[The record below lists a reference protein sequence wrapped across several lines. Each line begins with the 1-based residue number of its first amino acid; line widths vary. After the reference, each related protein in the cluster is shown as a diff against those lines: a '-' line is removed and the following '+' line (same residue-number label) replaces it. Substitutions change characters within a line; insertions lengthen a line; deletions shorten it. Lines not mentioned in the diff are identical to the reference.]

1 MKTHLLPLLLFAF
14 CAFLARVVQPGSV
27 SYFLGGRVKFRDERK
42 LALLIGM
49 LVLPFTTVSAAL
61 LSPADRNTIQQQQQ
75 QLLNENQRQ
84 REELERSVTLPEA
97 VTPETPART
106 EGPCFMISR
115 IDIDGATKLS
125 VAASA
130 KLTAPWVNQCLDIP
144 RLTELTNAISDWYIS
159 RGYITSRAFLT
170 EQDLSS
176 GVLHIEVLEGK
187 LQQIRLEGVPSRTL
201 KMIFP
206 GLEGKILNLRDIEQ
220 GMEQLN
226 RVRQTPVE
234 IEILPGS
241 QQGLSIVNLS
251 ATPEFSVNGSVSF
264 DNSGQKSTGT
274 GQLSGAL
281 FFNNMLGLAD
291 KWFISGGRSSDFSS
305 SKDAQNVAAG
315 VSVPYGYG
323 LLDYSYSWS
332 NYLSTINNNGY
343 AWRSTGDSETHRLT
357 GSWVLFRNGDI
368 KTAASLGLTHRI
380 NRNKLNDVLLETSS
394 RKLSSVSLGINHTQK
409 IASGVATF
417 NPTFTQGVP
426 WFGAEDDNDKQG
438 DVPKAEFRKWSVS
451 GSFQRPLTEKLWWL
465 SSLYFQWSPDR
476 LYGSERL
483 TLGGETSVR
492 GYKEQYISGDNGGY
506 WRNEVN
512 YSLFTLPVLG
522 QIGAIAA
529 FDGGWLKQD
538 SVDRYASGTLWG
550 AALGLTS
557 SGRWFSSQ
565 FTVGT
570 PVNYPDWLAPDHL
583 NVYYRVA
590 VAF

>member
-1 MKTHLLPLLLFAF
+1 MLYSQVRFRTFM
-14 CAFLARVVQPGSV
+14 
-27 SYFLGGRVKFRDERK
+27 GGGVKFRDERK
-42 LALLIGM
+42 LAILIGM
-49 LVLPFTTVSAAL
+49 LILPFTTVSATP

-75 QLLNENQRQ
+75 QRLNENQRQ
-84 REELERSVTLPEA
+84 REELERSVTLPET
-97 VTPETPART
+97 VTPKTPAQT

-125 VAASA
+125 AAASA
-130 KLTAPWVNQCLDIP
+130 KLTAPWVNQCLNIP

-176 GVLHIEVLEGK
+176 GVLHIAVLEGK

-201 KMIFP
+201 LMTFP
-206 GLEGKILNLRDIEQ
+206 GMEGKILNLRDIEQ

-241 QQGLSIVNLS
+241 QQGFSIVNLT
-251 ATPEFSVNGSVSF
+251 ATPEFPLNGSVSF

-305 SKDAQNVAAG
+305 SKDAQNFAAG
-315 VSVPYGYG
+315 VSIPYGYG
-323 LLDYSYSWS
+323 LLDYNYSWS
-332 NYLSTINNNGY
+332 NYLSTIDNNGY
-343 AWRSTGDSETHRLT
+343 AWRSTGDSETHRLN
-357 GSWVLFRNGDI
+357 GSWVLFRNGDV

-380 NRNKLNDVLLETSS
+380 NRNKLNDILLETSS

-417 NPTFTQGVP
+417 NPSFTQGVP

-438 DVPKAEFRKWSVS
+438 DVPRAEFRKWSVS
-451 GSFQRPLTEKLWWL
+451 GSFQRPLAEKLWWL
-465 SSLYFQWSPDR
+465 SSVYFQWSPDR

-492 GYKEQYISGDNGGY
+492 GFKEQYISGDNGG
-506 WRNEVN
+506 
-512 YSLFTLPVLG
+512 
-522 QIGAIAA
+522 
-529 FDGGWLKQD
+529 
-538 SVDRYASGTLWG
+538 
-550 AALGLTS
+550 
-557 SGRWFSSQ
+557 
-565 FTVGT
+565 
-570 PVNYPDWLAPDHL
+570 
-583 NVYYRVA
+583 
-590 VAF
+590 